1 MNTVGLLLGSWLGLF
16 FWTLWHVLLQPRRLY
31 VDENALMVKGGGGKN
46 MIGRELSVPPPRVGG
61 SADAL
66 CRAAEGLG
74 AAYCDVLD
82 LSNNLSTG
90 RSQSSKNPVIEI
102 IVDAQSKPMA
112 SEATVV
118 AFVYRAEAREQ
129 AFTLGLSLTNQTLSQ
144 SPHLSK
150 RVVILLIESR
160 CGKRRKVN
168 NDHCTAHS
176 VASTT
181 TNTVNHNSLRH
192 SQALSDWL
200 RYNPTSDVEAGSSR
214 LPFIGLVR
222 DAWVVELLP
231 PTGAGTAGVAPIALH
246 ATGLNGNLP
255 NMDMVSAPLALH
267 PGLLRPGYI
276 ASPPRRSLGWEEAL
290 GGALQALA
298 LALNSKEFLSSE
310 HPSAPSSAGWTG
322 RLLGLC
328 SHGAALLSG
337 PDGLHSQ
344 FLQRNIDSVS
354 LRVPLAALGPA
365 AGSSS
370 SQPGVRNKELL
381 GLVGDL
387 VRLSSNLHE
396 HLHHSHF
403 FFVLLGRQ
411 HFVSLQEYG
420 VALVAAAA
428 PAMLLFVSWS
438 KRVSNDHLGDG
449 IAALA
454 ADLLLP
460 SAVVALKALRL
471 LPFPFFE
478 QKDDD
483 DNQLIKS
490 ASLICFLFVAYILW
504 LLLLRPLLLLLSP
517 SSRQALGS
525 SSESSLR
532 GFCSAETRRLGARLD
547 EFAGYLSGLAL
558 TVISLGAW
566 AGCQNAVAGV
576 ALLLPVTVEL
586 FCLDACL
593 PPRPDAG
600 PDASASASSVS
611 SYAVAALVARCA
623 VLLLLIAAPLAM
635 MGLAWASEEASLLGA
650 VLREAVLDWVL
661 LGQWSA
667 PLLLLVPAA
676 VSAAAARALSYN
688 LACFSLRVSQARAA
702 RIEESSKKES

>member
-1 MNTVGLLLGSWLGLF
+1 
-16 FWTLWHVLLQPRRLY
+16 
-31 VDENALMVKGGGGKN
+31 MVKSGGKN
-46 MIGRELSVPPPRVGG
+46 MVGHELSVPPPRIGE

-102 IVDAQSKPMA
+102 LVDAQSKPMA

-118 AFVYRAEAREQ
+118 AFVYGADTREQ
-129 AFTLGLSLTNQTLSQ
+129 AFNLGLSLTNQTLSQ
-144 SPHLSK
+144 SPYLSK

-160 CGKRRKVN
+160 CGERRKAN
-168 NDHCTAHS
+168 NDHCTAHLG
-176 VASTT
+176 ANTT
-181 TNTVNHNSLRH
+181 KTTAFRRSLRH

-231 PTGAGTAGVAPIALH
+231 PSGARAGAGAGAGAGGVAPIALH

-267 PGLLRPGYI
+267 PGLIRPGYI
-276 ASPPRRSLGWEEAL
+276 TALPHRSLVWEEAL
-290 GGALQALA
+290 SGVLQQLA

-310 HPSAPSSAGWTG
+310 QPSSPSSAGWRG

-328 SHGAALLSG
+328 SHGTALLSG

-354 LRVPLAALGPA
+354 LRVPLAKLGPS

-370 SQPGVRNKELL
+370 SQSGVSNKELL
-381 GLVGDL
+381 GLIGDL

-403 FFVLLGRQ
+403 FFILLGRQ

-420 VALVAAAA
+420 VALLAVAA
-428 PAMLLFVSWS
+428 PAILLFVSWS
-438 KRVSNDHLGDG
+438 KRVSADNLGDG

-454 ADLLLP
+454 VDLLLP
-460 SAVVALKALRL
+460 SAVVTLNALRL
-471 LPFPFFE
+471 IPFPFFAQGE
-478 QKDDD
+478 DGQEGGDD
-483 DNQLIKS
+483 QLIKS
-490 ASLICFLFVAYILW
+490 AALLCFLFVAYISW
-504 LLLLRPLLLLLSP
+504 LLLMHPLQQQLLLRSP
-517 SSRQALGS
+517 PPQALGS
-525 SSESSLR
+525 SSGSSLR
-532 GFCSAETRRLGARLD
+532 GFISAEANRLIVRLD
-547 EFAGYLSGLAL
+547 ELSGYLSGLAL
-558 TVISLGAW
+558 TVIALGAW

-586 FCLDACL
+586 FCLDVCL
-593 PPRPDAG
+593 PPRPAAG
-600 PDASASASSVS
+600 PSASASASASPVS
-611 SYAVAALVARCA
+611 SFAVAALVARSA
-623 VLLLLIAAPLAM
+623 GLLILTAAPLAVL
-635 MGLAWASEEASLLGA
+635 GLAWTPKESSALGA
-650 VLREAVLDWVL
+650 ALREAVLDWTL

-667 PLLLLVPAA
+667 PLLLLVPSA
-676 VSAAAARALSYN
+676 VSAAAARALSLN
-688 LACFSLRVSQARAA
+688 LACFSLCTIQARAA
-702 RIEESSKKES
+702 RLEESIKKDL